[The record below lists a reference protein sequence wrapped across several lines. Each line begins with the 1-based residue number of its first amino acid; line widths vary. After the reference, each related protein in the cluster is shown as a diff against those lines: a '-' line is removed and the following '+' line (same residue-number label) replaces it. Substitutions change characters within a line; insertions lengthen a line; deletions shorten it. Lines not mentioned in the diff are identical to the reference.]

1 MGIGGISIWQL
12 LIILAIVI
20 MIFGTKKLKSLGAD
34 LGSAVKGFRQSVTD
48 KTEDKG
54 AEDAAQATAESL
66 FNRTSQ
72 LQHRLKKKRKSKC
85 SILVR
90 QSYCSLPSL
99 V

>member
-54 AEDAAQATAESL
+54 AFWCEVPRAQSGVL
-66 FNRTSQ
+66 WGHGYPQ
-72 LQHRLKKKRKSKC
+72 LPRNQ
-85 SILVR
+85 V
-90 QSYCSLPSL
+90 